1 MGQERL
7 VGLALL
13 NIHTNIAVNP
23 KKLADEFVTNW
34 SSQMLNKYVYRL
46 SQLHWLTLDVAMLL
60 AYLYTTEGSC
70 TPKWKADVDALSL
83 PTFVEIG

>member
-23 KKLADEFVTNW
+23 KKLADEFVNAEQIRVFHFGIPGYPDF
-34 SSQMLNKYVYRL
+34 SQ
-46 SQLHWLTLDVAMLL
+46 Q
-60 AYLYTTEGSC
+60 
-70 TPKWKADVDALSL
+70 
-83 PTFVEIG
+83 